1 MITIWTK
8 TQKILFLIIAVTTI
22 YISFF
27 NNKIYY
33 IPILNILISYSVYLE
48 YKNINNKVSKQ
59 NKYYNEFLKLST
71 KCFISNLVLFNIMA
85 LILVI
90 NKLEAFLYSN
100 YNIENFFL
108 IFTIFYL
115 SIALFS
121 TYLYNKRKNFLNNI
135 TK

>member
-8 TQKILFLIIAVTTI
+8 TQKILFLIIAITTI

-115 SIALFS
+115 SIALFN